1 MTNEK
6 NYIDLNFDKS
16 ANHNNQTQNHD
27 NTIFGIAALIL
38 ILFNAF
44 LIQDLIVSLTQDT
57 NVIEKLYEPEQEME
71 YFTVPVFIVVS
82 LILIWIITKDATP
95 MKKMFKVTTIIGVI
109 LFMLFWFVFLFISGL
124 KFNH

>member
-27 NTIFGIAALIL
+27 NTIFGIAALFL
-38 ILFNAF
+38 IMTNAF
-44 LIQDLIVSLTQDT
+44 LIQGLITSLTQD
-57 NVIEKLYEPEQEME
+57 NNLIAELYEPSQEME
-71 YFTVPVFIVVS
+71 FFIVPVFILVS
-82 LILIWIITKDATP
+82 LILIWMITPNNTP
-95 MKKMFKVTTIIGVI
+95 MKKMFKVTSIIGII
-109 LFMLFWFVFLFISGL
+109 LFMLYSFIFMFLSGL

>member
-16 ANHNNQTQNHD
+16 ANHKNQTQNHD

-44 LIQDLIVSLTQDT
+44 LIQDLIASLTQNT
-57 NVIEKLYEPEQEME
+57 NVIDRLYEPEQEME
-71 YFTVPVFIVVS
+71 YFAVPVFIVVS
-82 LILIWIITKDATP
+82 LIVTWKLTKDATP
-95 MKKMFKVTTIIGVI
+95 MKKMFKVTTIIGVV
-109 LFMLFWFVFLFISGL
+109 LFMLFSFAFLFISGL